1 MRAISILFLSL
12 AVGAGLFSQG
22 PNPKKAA
29 VFFAE
34 GFPAADAPAPSKAT
48 LENALARA
56 AASGSALRAEW
67 AQNIGSLVSQLQ
79 DDSTS
84 LLVLPYGS
92 AFPVDAWPQI
102 KNFLGRG
109 GNLLVLGGAPFHQ
122 PVRFDNGKWVI
133 GFRQPTFANQLL
145 IGPAEEI
152 SVKRDWSPEKNS
164 TLKINQTP
172 KHTWSLTVRF
182 ASTKDFP
189 DEDGGAGVREAISRP
204 LARIADGQG
213 VPRACAAQEIDR
225 LRGEWVGGRWVFAT
239 TDAELKAEEISQ
251 LIARA
256 ASGPCEFEAR
266 ILQACIELGEKPHVR
281 VLLRRPV
288 IGESAPLSVK
298 FKLLD
303 SAGNIKGQQQREL
316 GGSASLRTADAI
328 FDVTK
333 PLAPGLYTVTA
344 ELMGASYQVP
354 IAETGVWV
362 KDAKLLQT
370 GPKVTAGRDW
380 LRWDGKA
387 TPVVGT
393 TYMDSQIHRKFL
405 FEPNP
410 ARWNRDFAAM
420 KKAGIN
426 YVRTGIWTGWP
437 RISLE
442 PGSIDENV
450 LRALDAYVQCA
461 ANNGIHVCFT
471 FFAFLPLAAPGD
483 NPYLSPRAL
492 ELQKSLITLIA
503 GRFKGSPWIHYDLI
517 NEPSYSTLAQL
528 WNTRPIGD
536 ALERTA
542 WRAYLSKKFGGD
554 RASLADIFRDGG
566 DPFAVPTNRD
576 FAYSTIRLS
585 RVPRK
590 AAEFYLF
597 ANEVVANWASDL
609 RETIRRAGGDVMVT
623 LGQDEGGTGGRAA
636 PPFFGHA
643 VDYTTVH
650 SWWNNDDILWD
661 SLATK
666 IPDKPCLVQETGLM
680 RLEDKDGLPW
690 RGIEG
695 SAALLER
702 KFALALLGRSAGAVQ
717 WAWNINTDMDNDN
730 EVVIG
735 LFRPDGTAKPEYD
748 VVRSFGA
755 FAASA
760 AKYIEDWGEDEVA
773 ILIPH
778 RRMWQGRPKADDGTR
793 RLVKLLADR
802 FGIAGRMIS
811 DQTCNDEALKGI
823 KLAIVPT
830 CEMLELAAEM
840 ALKRMSGAGGLVVL
854 MGPLEGDAFGRP
866 LTALKGLEGQR
877 PLFNREETPWGW
889 ATFDQTLNQAL
900 KAGASTF
907 DPESAQKSNVWHIGL
922 PLDYARE
929 ETPLVELLGRAL
941 LKVGIKAEFRERPA
955 TARALKNTRAIL
967 VGVVSESSTEVSHTF
982 SFENFSTTLKAK
994 PGRCS
999 LALLDAT
1006 TGAMLAAYALPD
1018 ID

>member
-1 MRAISILFLSL
+1 MRIISILFLSL

-22 PNPKKAA
+22 SGAQKA
-29 VFFAE
+29 VIFFAE
-34 GFPAADAPAPSKAT
+34 GFPAADAHAPSKAT
-48 LENALARA
+48 LESALARTT
-56 AASGSALRAEW
+56 ASSSAMRAEW
-67 AQNIGSLVSQLQ
+67 TQSIGSLASQLQ

-84 LLVLPYGS
+84 LLILPYGS

-122 PVRFDNGKWVI
+122 PVRFAGGQWVQ
-133 GFRQPTFANQLL
+133 GQRQTTFAGQLL

-152 SVKRDWSPEKNS
+152 RVKKDWSPEKNS
-164 TLKINQTP
+164 PLKLSQAP
-172 KHTWSLTVRF
+172 RHTWSLTVRF
-182 ASTKDFP
+182 ASTKDFQ
-189 DEDGGAGVREAISRP
+189 DEDGAAGVREAILRP
-204 LARIADGQG
+204 LARMVDSQG
-213 VPRACAAQEIDR
+213 MPRACAAQEIDR

-239 TDAELKAEEISQ
+239 TDADLKAEEIGQ
-251 LIARA
+251 LIVRA

-266 ILQACIELGEKPHVR
+266 ILQACIEPGEKPHVR
-281 VLLRRPV
+281 VFLRRPL
-288 IGESAPLSVK
+288 IGESSSLSVK

-303 SAGNIKGQQQREL
+303 SAGNIKSQQQREL
-316 GGSASLRTADAI
+316 GGSKSLRTADAI
-328 FDVTK
+328 FDTTM
-333 PLAPGLYTVTA
+333 PLAPGLYTITA
-344 ELMGASYQVP
+344 ELAGVGYQVP

-362 KDAKLLQT
+362 KDTKLLLT
-370 GPKVTAGRDW
+370 GPKVTAGGDW

-393 TYMDSQIHRKFL
+393 TYMDSQVHRKFL

-410 ARWNRDFAAM
+410 ARWNRDFADM
-420 KKAGIN
+420 KKAGVN

-442 PGSIDENV
+442 PGSVDENV
-450 LRALDAYVQCA
+450 LRALDAYVQCT

-483 NPYLSPRAL
+483 NPYLNPRAL
-492 ELQKSLITLIA
+492 EAQKALITLIA
-503 GRFKGSPWIHYDLI
+503 SRFKGSPWIHYDLI
-517 NEPSYSTLAQL
+517 NEPSYSAPAQL
-528 WNTRPIGD
+528 WSTRPIGD

-566 DPFAVPTNRD
+566 DPFAPPLNRD
-576 FAYSTIRLS
+576 FAYSTIRQG

-609 RETIRRAGGDVMVT
+609 RETIRQAGGNVMVT

-666 IPDKPCLVQETGLM
+666 IPNKPCLVQETGLM

-702 KFALALLGRSAGAVQ
+702 KFALSLLGRGAGAVQ

-748 VVRSFGA
+748 VIKSFGA

-760 AKYIEDWGEDEVA
+760 AKNLEDWGEDEIA

-778 RRMWQGRPKADDGTR
+778 RRMWQGRPKADEGVR
-793 RLVKLLADR
+793 RVVKLLADR
-802 FGIAGRMIS
+802 FGVAGQLIS
-811 DQTCNDEALKGI
+811 DQTCSDEALKGI
-823 KLAIVPT
+823 KLVIVPT
-830 CEMLELAAEM
+830 CEMLEPAAEM
-840 ALKRMSGAGGLVVL
+840 ALKRMSDAGGLAVL
-854 MGPLEGDAFGRP
+854 LGPLEGDAFGRP

-889 ATFDQTLNQAL
+889 ATFDQTLNQGL
-900 KAGASTF
+900 RAGASTF
-907 DPESAQKSNVWHIGL
+907 DPKSAQKSNVWHVGL

-929 ETPLVELLGRAL
+929 ETPLIELLGLAL
-941 LKVGIKAEFRERPA
+941 QKAGIVANFKERPA
-955 TARALKNTRAIL
+955 TTRTLKNNKAIL
-967 VGVVSESSTEVSHTF
+967 VGIVSESSTEVSHTF
-982 SFENFSTTLKAK
+982 SFGNFSTSLRVK
-994 PGRCS
+994 PGRAS
-999 LALLDAT
+999 LALLDTT
-1006 TGAMLAAYALPD
+1006 TGAVLATYNPPD
-1018 ID
+1018 VD